1 MTRIESLSVQ
11 PDRAGQ
17 YYARLSDGTTLRL
30 YRQSIEDFAIMPGR
44 ELSEEEL
51 ESLKA
56 GALALSAK
64 MRAVRIVSAAN
75 VSKKDLKERLVR
87 KGEDPDQADAAVKWM
102 EDMAIL
108 DDGRTA
114 REVVEKCIARGYGL
128 NRTKQMLYEKKIPN
142 EYWDEALA
150 NYPDQQE
157 AIASFLS
164 ARLKDPG
171 DRREVKRAV
180 DALLRRG
187 HTYSQI
193 QRALRTLEME
203 NDDDFREE

>member
-1 MTRIESLSVQ
+1 MTRIESLSAQ

-17 YYARLSDGTTLRL
+17 YYAKLSDGTTLRL
-30 YRQSIEDFAIMPGR
+30 YRQSIEDFAITPGR

-51 ESLKA
+51 ASLKA
-56 GALALSAK
+56 GASALSAK

-128 NRTKQMLYEKKIPN
+128 SRAKQMLYEKKIPK

-150 NYPDQQE
+150 DYPEQQE
-157 AIASFLS
+157 AIVAFLS
-164 ARLKDPG
+164 RPAEGPRRPAGGQAGRGCPAAPGAYLQPDP
-171 DRREVKRAV
+171 A
-180 DALLRRG
+180 
-187 HTYSQI
+187 
-193 QRALRTLEME
+193 ALRTLEME

>member
-1 MTRIESLSVQ
+1 
-11 PDRAGQ
+11 
-17 YYARLSDGTTLRL
+17 
-30 YRQSIEDFAIMPGR
+30 
-44 ELSEEEL
+44 
-51 ESLKA
+51 
-56 GALALSAK
+56 
-64 MRAVRIVSAAN
+64 
-75 VSKKDLKERLVR
+75 
-87 KGEDPDQADAAVKWM
+87 
-102 EDMAIL
+102 MAIL

-128 NRTKQMLYEKKIPN
+128 SRAKQMLYEKKIPK

-150 NYPDQQE
+150 DYPEQQE
-157 AIASFLS
+157 AIVSFLS
-164 ARLKDPG
+164 ARLKDPS

-193 QRALRTLEME
+193 QRALRTLGME